1 MVSDLKRIIDQIC
14 RDRGFDKK
22 LLIEAIEEA
31 VQSAAKKKLGSRRD
45 IEVRFN
51 EEFGEVEVFQFRTV
65 VEEVADE
72 QTEIGFAEAKALDP
86 EVQLEDELGE
96 KMENIEELGRIAA
109 QSAKQVI
116 IHKMKDAEQ
125 DVIFEMFKDRKGEIV
140 SGIVQRFERGNM
152 VINLGRT
159 DAILPRDQQIP
170 KRSFKQGDRIRAYL
184 DDVRENARD
193 SQLVLSRTC
202 NDFLAKLFAMEV
214 PEIAE
219 GIVEIMGVSR
229 EPGFRAK
236 IAVSSLETD
245 VDPVGACVGMKGS
258 RVQNVVQELQGE
270 RIDIVPWSPD
280 PAKYVYNAL
289 APAHVSMVMADEE
302 AKTLLVVV
310 PNDQLSLAIGRQGQ
324 NVRLA
329 SRLLGWRIDVK
340 SEQRYANLEDPGYQ
354 SLLAI
359 NGIEEPLADQL
370 LARGVFSIEKLVEA
384 AVDDLIVIRSIDEE
398 QAQYLIDTAT
408 KMVSEGVTTASF
420 SDESEVDD
428 ESDDAGIGNVEPGDA
443 DGNITKKIADTEPV
457 AGAEVTDAEEES
469 AGAESV
475 AKEEGTDAEEESAGA
490 ESVVKEEGT
499 DAEEES
505 AGTESV
511 VKEEGTDAEEESAGT
526 ESVTE
531 EDVTDAAEEEKSK

>member
-14 RDRGFDKK
+14 RDRGFDKN
-22 LLIEAIEEA
+22 LLIKAIEEA
-31 VQSAAKKKLGSRRD
+31 VESAAKKKLGARRD

-65 VEEVADE
+65 VETLEDE
-72 QTEIGFAEAKALDP
+72 QTEIILDEAQALDP
-86 EVQLEDELGE
+86 EVQLGDELGE
-96 KMENIEELGRIAA
+96 KMENIEDLGRIAA

-125 DVIFEMFKDRKGEIV
+125 DVIYEMFKDRRGEIV

-152 VINLGRT
+152 IVNLGRT

-170 KRSFKQGDRIRAYL
+170 KRSFNQGDRIRAYL
-184 DDVRENARD
+184 DDVRESARD

-202 NDFLAKLFAMEV
+202 NDFLVKLFTMEV

-219 GIVEIMGVSR
+219 GIVEVMGVSR

-289 APAHVSMVMADEE
+289 APAHVSMVMADDD

-340 SEQRYANLEDPGYQ
+340 SEQRYANLKEPGYQ

-359 NGIEEPLADQL
+359 DGIEEPLADQL
-370 LARGVFSIEKLVEA
+370 LARGVFSVEKLAEA
-384 AVDDLIVIRSIDEE
+384 SAEDLIVIRSIDEGK
-398 QAQYLIDTAT
+398 AAFLIETANN
-408 KMVSEGVTTASF
+408 MLASGITTASYG
-420 SDESEVDD
+420 ESETADEQEEDVNDNMDD
-428 ESDDAGIGNVEPGDA
+428 STEEPSADVEASEDDAGDVDEVKSTDEEEVVENAVEESSELKSMDEETLENAVEDGSEVEENTDA
-443 DGNITKKIADTEPV
+443 D
-457 AGAEVTDAEEES
+457 TDVQVENQNQ
-469 AGAESV
+469 
-475 AKEEGTDAEEESAGA
+475 
-490 ESVVKEEGT
+490 
-499 DAEEES
+499 
-505 AGTESV
+505 
-511 VKEEGTDAEEESAGT
+511 
-526 ESVTE
+526 
-531 EDVTDAAEEEKSK
+531 